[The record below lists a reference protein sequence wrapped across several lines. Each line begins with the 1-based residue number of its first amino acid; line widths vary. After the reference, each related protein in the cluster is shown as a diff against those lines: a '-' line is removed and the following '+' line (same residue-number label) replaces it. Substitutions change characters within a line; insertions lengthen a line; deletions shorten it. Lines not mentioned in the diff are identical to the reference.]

1 MIEINLSPTKK
12 EASLTNIAGIDLSLI
27 NVKMLVV
34 ALLIL
39 YIPESFI
46 ASYFEGVT
54 AEETKVQIQLR
65 TELRKYK
72 SQVKKKE
79 TIKKQVDALIEQ
91 EEKLA
96 KKLSV
101 VKKVINKRQNPYK
114 VLKYIA
120 DNIPEGVWLVS
131 LELQDRELTMKGY
144 SRNFKNI
151 GAFLENLKN
160 SIFFQKNINYDRPK
174 ELEDVVDGVRLEIFE
189 IKANV
194 ASFE

>member
-39 YIPESFI
+39 YIPENFI
-46 ASYFEGVT
+46 TSYFEGLT
-54 AEETKVQIQLR
+54 AEETKVQTKLR
-65 TELRKYK
+65 AELRKYK
-72 SQVKKKE
+72 SQVKKME
-79 TIKKQVDALIEQ
+79 GIKKQVDALIEQ
-91 EEKLA
+91 EGKLA

-144 SRNFKNI
+144 SKNFKNI

-160 SIFFQKNINYDRPK
+160 SIFFQKNISYDRPK